1 MKGTNDTYIYDGLR
15 TPFGRHGGA
24 LAGVRPDELLGTCI
38 RAVLNRRGID
48 GAAVEDVVIGD
59 VNQVGE
65 DCRNVAR
72 NAALIAGLPV
82 EVAMV
87 TANRLCGS
95 SAAAVLDAA
104 RALKLGEGEFMI
116 AGGIESMSRPPSCS
130 RKPIPRMR
138 ATSLFTIR

>member
-1 MKGTNDTYIYDGLR
+1 MRTNCHFNHTHLPR
-15 TPFGRHGGA
+15 
-24 LAGVRPDELLGTCI
+24 
-38 RAVLNRRGID
+38 
-48 GAAVEDVVIGD
+48 AAVAQVSSDDVVIGD
-59 VNQVGE
+59 ANQAGE
-65 DCRNVAR
+65 DCRNI
-72 NAALIAGLPV
+72 ALIAGLPV
-82 EVAMV
+82 EVAAV

-104 RALKLGEGEFMI
+104 RALKLGEDEFMI

>member
-24 LAGVRPDELLGTCI
+24 LAGVRLDELLGTCI

-59 VNQVGE
+59 ANQAGE
-65 DCRNVAR
+65 DCRNI
-72 NAALIAGLPV
+72 ALIAGLPV
-82 EVAMV
+82 AVAAV